1 MRPTRLVIYAK
12 DIQGI
17 TGRSYPY
24 ASKLLRAIRKQL
36 RKTRNQPITI
46 DEFCVFTG
54 IEKNM
59 VVSFLSE

>member
-36 RKTRNQPITI
+36 RKSRNQPITI
-46 DEFCVFTG
+46 DEFCAFMG
-54 IEKNM
+54 IEKNT
-59 VVSFLSE
+59 VVAFLSE

>member
-24 ASKLLRAIRKQL
+24 ATKVLRTIRKQL
-36 RKTRNQPITI
+36 QKTRNQPITI
-46 DEFCVFTG
+46 DEFCAFTG
-54 IEKNM
+54 IAKDI
-59 VVSFLSE
+59 VVSFLSA